1 MGDFVP
7 IVTAVASGTVDSIEN
22 VFINIVRHVPF
33 LNNLRRRKEL
43 DQCLSGKVCIVTGAN
58 AGIGYATAR
67 KLAERGAHVV
77 LACRSEERGR
87 QAAAELSGLP
97 PLPGCEPGQVEFAQL
112 DLCSLK
118 NVRKFA
124 KAFNAQK
131 RRLDV
136 LVCNAGIMS
145 PANKLVTLDGLE
157 MQFQVNFLSHWLLAH
172 ELLSE
177 QRKRRAKAAKRHG
190 SSSAKLISNGSSGS
204 TALTTASIS
213 GTSLKSSQH
222 AAADA
227 AACCGVDGTRL
238 VMLSSLTHHAGS
250 VQWADK
256 QSANG
261 YNPFTS
267 YALSKVC
274 NIIMAKEFQ
283 RRFDRHDSCRY
294 GHDSAVAIHP
304 GIVHTHLATG
314 FFQQTGHTALPFMKA
329 LVVPMLNCL
338 YPLLM
343 RTPESSAEAM
353 LIAATAPA
361 GKVAGRYMHNDRLS
375 RPDKV
380 GAATSPDVAAVVGR
394 PGVCHFPCMRRVH
407 GVWRSPDVAAGTGL
421 LNAGGVVQACR
432 GMEYSN
438 NCLVVVAQPTVQVAV
453 ALCNMSGLQCALHAV
468 LLCCCCA
475 LPQFAEEPARGVEL
489 WDLAVALTGVN
500 TDASLA

>member
-7 IVTAVASGTVDSIEN
+7 ILTAVASGTFDSIEN
-22 VFINIVRHVPF
+22 VFINIARHVPL

-87 QAAAELSGLP
+87 QAAKELSGLP

-118 NVRKFA
+118 NVR
-124 KAFNAQK
+124 AFTKSFNRQG

-145 PANKLVTLDGLE
+145 PANKLVTEDGLE

-177 QRKRRAKAAKRHG
+177 QRKRRAKAAKKNH
-190 SSSAKLISNGSSGS
+190 SSSSSKPNRKSSSSSS

-213 GTSLKSSQH
+213 GSSMQSSKA

-227 AACCGVDGTRL
+227 AACCSLEGTRL

-250 VQWADK
+250 VQWGDK

-267 YALSKVC
+267 YALSKIC

-314 FFQQTGHTALPFMKA
+314 FFTQTGHTALPFMKA
-329 LVVPMLNCL
+329 LVAPILNGL
-338 YPLLM
+338 YPLLL

-375 RPDKV
+375 RPDK
-380 GAATSPDVAAVVGR
+380 
-394 PGVCHFPCMRRVH
+394 
-407 GVWRSPDVAAGTGL
+407 
-421 LNAGGVVQACR
+421 
-432 GMEYSN
+432 
-438 NCLVVVAQPTVQVAV
+438 
-453 ALCNMSGLQCALHAV
+453 
-468 LLCCCCA
+468 
-475 LPQFAEEPARGVEL
+475 FAEEPARGVEL
-489 WDLAVALTGVN
+489 WDLAVALTGVA